1 MLSDSLR
8 ILTSYFSKEIMTT
21 VNLWPEKFKNN
32 IFIYY
37 IPPLQSELCRWKQF
51 FFILILFL
59 FQIDFALATFF
70 VVYFFIRFLAA
81 DDKLMFIFTIES
93 LVDFFTVPVVF
104 LTGNFLLL
112 NINRS

>member
-1 MLSDSLR
+1 MKAEESSAVFSISMNFD
-8 ILTSYFSKEIMTT
+8 SYF
-21 VNLWPEKFKNN
+21 
-32 IFIYY
+32 
-37 IPPLQSELCRWKQF
+37 F
-51 FFILILFL
+51 FYL

-104 LTGNFLLL
+104 LTGK
-112 NINRS
+112 

>member
-1 MLSDSLR
+1 MKAEDYCGRQLCCISMNFDP
-8 ILTSYFSKEIMTT
+8 YF
-21 VNLWPEKFKNN
+21 
-32 IFIYY
+32 
-37 IPPLQSELCRWKQF
+37 
-51 FFILILFL
+51 FL

-104 LTGNFLLL
+104 LTGNFLTVFTVHKYFA
-112 NINRS
+112 NITLHI

>member
-1 MLSDSLR
+1 MKAEDSYAVFS
-8 ILTSYFSKEIMTT
+8 ISMNFDSYF
-21 VNLWPEKFKNN
+21 
-32 IFIYY
+32 
-37 IPPLQSELCRWKQF
+37 
-51 FFILILFL
+51 FL

-104 LTGNFLLL
+104 LTGNFLTIFTVLQ
-112 NINRS
+112 INSVSKRKIKFLADVNSIVFKKIQLFCEEIGAR